1 MKTFFNFTTGK
12 SINPL
17 ENIKYFYTNPYMPEN
32 MRLLNLAE
40 KLGELTREDI
50 AITFDEKGHIV
61 TLFPIDMLIKG
72 DVMIDWRTQDSFCIN
87 GKMWCKI
94 TGDDK
99 DFVRVDTIR
108 F

>member
-40 KLGELTREDI
+40 KLGELESGDV
-50 AITFDEKGHIV
+50 ITSNDEKGHIV

-72 DVMIDWRTQDSFCIN
+72 DVMIEWKSQESFCIN

-94 TGDDK
+94 TGEDK
-99 DFVRVDTIR
+99 DCVRVDTIR